1 MLVED
6 GAAHRVVAVA
16 VAVGDGDGDL
26 AAQHTAGCLLL

>member
-6 GAAHRVVAVA
+6 GAAHRVVVA

-26 AAQHTAGCLLL
+26 TAQHTAGCLLL